1 MKKLVSVLLAI
12 ALFAALLSGCANKP
26 ATPGPSANDP
36 KNSSEPVGNVP
47 DTPGEKEKITL
58 VLRGGVYPEY
68 MQPLLD
74 KFQEENNVTCEVL
87 SFSFDDLYSR
97 ITLDAANKEGAYDLM
112 MVDSQWFAEFNEYG
126 IMTDLTDAGYQ
137 RDADFMDALCPQI
150 GTTGHDFVVPYC
162 VQINFLFHND
172 ALLES
177 VNAKVP
183 ETWEEVLATAQAVA
197 ATGTNGYVLRAQA
210 GDSIMGDFL
219 PILWAH
225 GGDIFDEN
233 GNVTVNTPEFKAALD
248 FYIALGK
255 TGTIME
261 KDDIVAAVNDG
272 AAALS
277 LCWATWYQP
286 NESSPAHY
294 SVIPSKLNASSAGD
308 HASSI
313 FGSWYLGVP
322 SNSQHK
328 ETAVKLL
335 EYLTTAEAQH
345 TAIDSGCN
353 PVYVPTRTS
362 VYEDAAVTEKYPFLA
377 DVYEAIPN
385 GTYRPMVKQWTQI
398 IVDLG
403 TEIESA
409 VHGLKT
415 VDQAVTDGQAVV
427 EQLMAN

>member
-1 MKKLVSVLLAI
+1 MKKLLSVLLAI
-12 ALFAALLSGCANKP
+12 ALFATLLFGCANNQ
-26 ATPGPSANDP
+26 ATPDP
-36 KNSSEPVGNVP
+36 KPSDTNSSGTPSENSPS
-47 DTPGEKEKITL
+47 TPGEKEKITL

-74 KFQEENNVTCEVL
+74 KFEEENNVTCEVL
-87 SFSFDDLYSR
+87 SFSFDDLYSK

-126 IMTDLTDAGYQ
+126 IMTDLTEAGYQ
-137 RDADFMDALCPQI
+137 RDPDFVDALCPQI

-162 VQINFLFHND
+162 VQINFLFYND
-172 ALLES
+172 ALLKS
-177 VNAKVP
+177 VNATVP
-183 ETWEEVLATAQAVA
+183 TTWEEVLKTAQEVSA
-197 ATGTNGYVLRAQA
+197 AGTNGYVLRAQA

-233 GNVTVNTPEFKAALD
+233 GNVTIDTPEFKAALD
-248 FYIALGK
+248 FYIALGE

-261 KDDIVAAVNDG
+261 KDDIVAAVTDG
-272 AAALS
+272 SAAMS

-286 NESSPAHY
+286 DANSPAHY
-294 SVIPSKLNASSAGD
+294 TVIPSKLNASSAGD

-328 ETAVKLL
+328 DMALKLL
-335 EYLTTAEAQH
+335 EYLTTAEAQYA
-345 TAIDSGCN
+345 AIDSGCN

-362 VYEDAAVTEKYPFLA
+362 VYEDSSVTEKYPFLS
-377 DVYEAIPN
+377 DVYAAIPN

-409 VHGLKT
+409 VHGQKT
-415 VDQAVTDGQAVV
+415 VDQAAADGQAVV

>member
-1 MKKLVSVLLAI
+1 MKKLLSVLLAI
-12 ALFAALLSGCANKP
+12 ALLTTLLVGCA
-26 ATPGPSANDP
+26 ATPAPDSGTTGPANAP
-36 KNSSEPVGNVP
+36 SEPES
-47 DTPGEKEKITL
+47 GEKEKITL

-68 MQPLLD
+68 MQPLLE
-74 KFQEENNVTCEVL
+74 KFEQENNVTCEVL
-87 SFSFDDLYSR
+87 SFSFDDLYSK
-97 ITLDAANKEGAYDLM
+97 ITLDATNKEGAYDLM

-126 IMTDLTDAGYQ
+126 IMTDLTEAGYQ
-137 RDADFMDALCPQI
+137 RDADFMEALCPQI
-150 GTTGHDFVVPYC
+150 GTSGHDFVVPYC
-162 VQINFLFHND
+162 VQINFLFYND
-172 ALLES
+172 ALLQS
-177 VNAKVP
+177 VNAAIP
-183 ETWEEVLATAQAVA
+183 ETWEEVLKTAQDVA
-197 ATGTNGYVLRAQA
+197 ATGTKGYVLRAQA

-225 GGDIFDEN
+225 GGDIFDKD
-233 GNVTVNTPEFKAALD
+233 GNVTVDTPEFKAALD

-272 AAALS
+272 AAAMS

-286 NESSPAHY
+286 NPESPAHY
-294 SVIPSKLNASSAGD
+294 TVIPSKLNADSAGD

-313 FGSWYLGVP
+313 FGSWYLGIP
-322 SNSQHK
+322 TNSQHK
-328 ETAVKLL
+328 DTALKLL
-335 EYLTTAEAQH
+335 EYLTTAEAQYA
-345 TAIDSGCN
+345 AIDSGCD

-362 VYEDAAVTEKYPFLA
+362 VYEDATVTEKYPFLS
-377 DVYEAIPN
+377 DVYAAIPN

-415 VDQAVTDGQAVV
+415 VDQAAADGQAVV
-427 EQLMAN
+427 EQLMANG